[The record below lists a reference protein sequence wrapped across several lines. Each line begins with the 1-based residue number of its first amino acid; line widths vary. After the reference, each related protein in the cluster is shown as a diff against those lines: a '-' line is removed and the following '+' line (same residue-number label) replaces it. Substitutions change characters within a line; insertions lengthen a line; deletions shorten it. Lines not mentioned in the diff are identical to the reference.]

1 MQVLEL
7 FPPFHYS
14 NIPVFHRSMGQAMK
28 KSIFKSRWLPYFL
41 IGPQMIV
48 VLVFFFWPAFDSLR
62 LSFFQVSPFGDKQVF
77 VGLDNFTTL
86 LVSPE
91 YHRSVFHSFL
101 FSFGVTFLGLSGS
114 LFLAMLVNQK
124 IRGLPV
130 YRTAVLW
137 TYGIAPPV
145 SGVIWL
151 FIFHPSYGI
160 LTYALSM
167 ITTYEF
173 NWLLKGWIA
182 ILLVIFAAAWGHLGY
197 NIAFFLA
204 ALQTIPKSIQ
214 DAAKVD
220 GASGFSLFRWI
231 TFPLLSPVTFFLF
244 IMNMVFSFFETFG
257 IIHAVTQGG
266 PGDATTIMVYKAYQ
280 DGFVHQR
287 IGSSAAQSVILMALV
302 IFLTVLQFRYTERKV
317 FY

>member
-1 MQVLEL
+1 
-7 FPPFHYS
+7 
-14 NIPVFHRSMGQAMK
+14 MK
-28 KSIFKSRWLPYFL
+28 KSIFSNRWLPYLL
-41 IGPQMIV
+41 IAPQLLV

-62 LSFFQVSPFGDKQVF
+62 LSLFQVSPFGDRQIF
-77 VGLDNFTTL
+77 VGVKNFISL
-86 LVSPE
+86 LISSD
-91 YHRSVFHSFL
+91 YHRSVLHSFV
-101 FSFGVTFLGLSGS
+101 FSFGVTFLGLGLS
-114 LFLAMLVNQK
+114 LFLANLANQK
-124 IRGLPV
+124 IMGLPF

-145 SGVIWL
+145 SGIIWL

-160 LTYALSM
+160 LTYVLSM
-167 ITTYEF
+167 VTAYEF

-182 ILLVIFAAAWGHLGY
+182 ILLVIFAATWAHLGY

-204 ALQTIPKSIQ
+204 GLQTIPKSVL

-220 GASGFSLFRWI
+220 GASGISLFRWI
-231 TFPLLSPVTFFLF
+231 TLPLLSPVTFFLF

-266 PGDATTIMVYKAYQ
+266 PGDATTIMVYKTYL
-280 DGFVHQR
+280 DGFVNMR
-287 IGSSAAQSVILMALV
+287 IGTSAAQSVILMALV

>member
-1 MQVLEL
+1 
-7 FPPFHYS
+7 
-14 NIPVFHRSMGQAMK
+14 MK
-28 KSIFKSRWLPYFL
+28 KSIFQNRWLPYLL
-41 IGPQMIV
+41 IAPQLIV
-48 VLVFFFWPAFDSLR
+48 VIVFFFWPAFDTLR
-62 LSFFQVSPFGDKQVF
+62 LAVFQTSPFGDRQVF
-77 VGLDNFTTL
+77 VGLKNFTDL
-86 LVSPE
+86 LSSPE
-91 YHRSVFHSFL
+91 YYRSVLHSFI
-101 FSFGVTFLGLSGS
+101 FSLGVTFLGLTFS
-114 LFLAMLVNQK
+114 LFLATLANQK
-124 IRGLPV
+124 ISGLPF

-160 LTYALSM
+160 LTYLLSM
-167 ITTYEF
+167 VTSYEF
-173 NWLLKGWIA
+173 NWLLKGWVA
-182 ILLVIFAAAWGHLGY
+182 MALVIFAATWAHLGY

-204 ALQTIPKSIQ
+204 ALQTIPKSVTE
-214 DAAKVD
+214 AAKVD

-266 PGDATTIMVYKAYQ
+266 PGDTTTIMVYKTYV
-280 DGFVHQR
+280 DGFVHLR
-287 IGSSAAQSVILMALV
+287 MGSSAAQSAILMALV

>member
-1 MQVLEL
+1 
-7 FPPFHYS
+7 
-14 NIPVFHRSMGQAMK
+14 MK
-28 KSIFKSRWLPYFL
+28 RSIFKNRWLPYILIAPQFL
-41 IGPQMIV
+41 V

-62 LSFFQVSPFGDKQVF
+62 LSVFKVSPFGDRQIF
-77 VGLDNFTTL
+77 VGLENFVKL
-86 LVSPE
+86 LVSSE
-91 YHRSVFHSFL
+91 YHRSVFHSFV
-101 FSFGVTFLGLSGS
+101 FSLGVTFSGLTLSI
-114 LFLAMLVNQK
+114 FLATLANQK
-124 IRGLPV
+124 IRGLPF
-130 YRTAVLW
+130 YRTAILW

-145 SGVIWL
+145 SGIIWL
-151 FIFHPSYGI
+151 LIFHPSYGI
-160 LTYALSM
+160 LTYLLPMVTS
-167 ITTYEF
+167 YEF

-182 ILLVIFAAAWGHLGY
+182 ILLVIFAATWAHLGY
-197 NIAFFLA
+197 NISFFLA
-204 ALQTIPKSIQ
+204 GLQTIPKSVL

-220 GASGFSLFRWI
+220 GASGFGLFRWI

-266 PGDATTIMVYKAYQ
+266 PGDTTTIMVYKTYQ
-280 DGFVHQR
+280 DGFLHLR